1 MQYSQN
7 PDKVK
12 EYSKEALDRIARD
25 GLLAVPD
32 IYELF
37 YLYYAE
43 MSPEITRAIDILESS
58 GKDINTERALELHE
72 RYLSK
77 SSETARV
84 KNAGDEIQKTIQEV
98 AGAVHGVA
106 TATNNYKH
114 SLEVIT
120 AEIDEDPSPERVK
133 GALETVMRDTQ
144 NMIAENEKLEKELA
158 KSTAIMEELR
168 KDLEMVKKQAMTDSL
183 TNLANRKAFD
193 LEMTKVRKMSD
204 ESGKAFSLVLMDIDH
219 FKAFNDNYGHQVGD
233 QVLRLV
239 ARTLIDG
246 VKGRDTA
253 CRYGG
258 EEFAIILP
266 DTNVDAGLKVADYLR
281 LAVAGKDLVNRATG
295 EKLGT
300 ITLSAGVAEY
310 YHGESIEALINRADE
325 ALYAAKEHGRNNV
338 REAQG

>member
-7 PDKVK
+7 PEKVK
-12 EYSKEALDRIARD
+12 MYSDMALKRMADN
-25 GLLAVPD
+25 GLLPIPD
-32 IYELF
+32 IYELW

-43 MSPEITRAIDILESS
+43 MSPEITRAIDILEAS
-58 GKDINTERALELHE
+58 GKDMTSDRCIELHE

-77 SSETARV
+77 SSETTRV
-84 KNAGDEIQKTIQEV
+84 KNAGEEIQKTIEDV
-98 AGAVHGVA
+98 AGAVHGVT
-106 TATNNYKH
+106 TATSNYKH
-114 SLEVIT
+114 SLEVIS
-120 AEIDEDPSPERVK
+120 EEMEQDSSPEKIK
-133 GALETVMRDTQ
+133 GVLKTVMSNTQ
-144 NMIAENEKLEKELA
+144 NMIAENEKLERELA
-158 KSTAIMEELR
+158 KSTVIMQELR
-168 KDLEMVKKQAMTDSL
+168 NDLEMVKKQAMTDSL

-193 LEMTKVRKMSD
+193 HEVVKVVKESE
-204 ESGKAFSLVLMDIDH
+204 ESGRAFSLVLMDIDH

-239 ARTLIDG
+239 ARTLLDG

-295 EKLGT
+295 EKLGA
-300 ITLSAGVAEY
+300 ITLSAGIAEH
-310 YHGESIEALINRADE
+310 YHGESIEELINRADE
-325 ALYAAKEHGRNNV
+325 ALYAAKEAGRNNV